1 MVASTMA
8 AAAGPTSEHDDLRA
22 MVRALVAKELP
33 LADLRDADP
42 ATARRAGWSSLAALG
57 LLGIAVPEQY
67 GGSGAGLVEQAIVCE
82 ELARELVPAPYFATA
97 CLATAALLST
107 RDDAACAD
115 LLPALV
121 EGRRTATLARTR
133 GRATRD
139 GGRWRVDG
147 QLRHVPDGADADL
160 VLVVAD
166 TPDGATLFAL
176 DGEDGGPARHRLDCL
191 DPTRPTAHLTV
202 AGASARAIGECGAGE
217 RILAEVRVQAMTLLA
232 AEQAVIAE
240 HCVELTRRYLLDRR
254 QFGRQIGSF
263 QALKHRLADAA
274 VRAELASSSA
284 WYAVRGLADPGGAT
298 AEAVFAAHVAAA
310 HCGDAAV
317 SNAVEMIQLHGGIG
331 YTWEHV
337 AHLYVRRAKA
347 DQYLIDTPAA
357 HRARLGDLV
366 AGRQP
371 GAAAAEVTPAGGDSP
386 VLAELRDWLA
396 AHLTPEVAADT
407 APPPAG
413 HKYTDTRR
421 QWYRELGA
429 AGWATPT
436 WAREHGGRGLDRE
449 AGGAVVEELRRRG
462 VDRPEEDFVGVWL
475 AGPTIALWG
484 TEEQR
489 ETYLRP
495 LALGEHRWCQLFS
508 EPGAGSD
515 LASLS
520 TSAVA
525 IDGDRWR
532 INGQKIWS
540 SFADTADYGLLM
552 ARTDPQ
558 LPKHD
563 GITYFLLDMRT
574 PGVEVRPLR
583 QMTGDAEFNEVFL
596 TDVVIPDAARLGP
609 RGAGWKVAISTLMQ
623 ERNSLTGSPV
633 VGPGVADA
641 LIAEAVDAG
650 AWATADVRHRLQD
663 LLVDERA
670 LQAATF
676 RAAATPDRDP
686 GAIDSVRK
694 LVSADLHERA
704 ERVRVDLRPDLT
716 LGWPAGDPMPA
727 GTRSFLEMKKYCIAG
742 GTSEIQRNII
752 AERVLGL
759 PRDVDPDRGRPYNE
773 RTHR

>member
-1 MVASTMA
+1 MA
-8 AAAGPTSEHDDLRA
+8 AEAGPTSEHDDLRA
-22 MVRALVAKELP
+22 MVRALVGKQ
-33 LADLRDADP
+33 LALARLRDADP
-42 ATARRAGWSSLAALG
+42 AVARRAGWSALAELG

-67 GGSGAGLVEQAIVCE
+67 GGSGAGLIEQAIVCE

-97 CLATAALLST
+97 CLATAALLAA
-107 RDDAACAD
+107 RDDRACAE
-115 LLPALV
+115 LLPAVLA
-121 EGRRTATLARTR
+121 GHRTATFAQTRAR
-133 GRATRD
+133 AARD
-139 GGRWRVDG
+139 GDRWRVDG
-147 QLRHVPDGADADL
+147 DLRHVPDGADAEL
-160 VLVVAD
+160 ILVVAD
-166 TPDGATLFAL
+166 TADGAILFAL
-176 DGEDGGPARHRLDCL
+176 DGADGVTRHRLDCL
-191 DPTRPTAHLTV
+191 DPTRPTAHLTLAAA
-202 AGASARAIGECGAGE
+202 AGRPVGEIGSGE
-217 RILAEVRVQAMTLLA
+217 RVLADVRLRAMTLLA

-240 HCVELTRRYLLDRR
+240 HCVDITRTYLLDRR
-254 QFGRQIGSF
+254 QFGRQIGAF
-263 QALKHRLADAA
+263 QALKHRIADAA

-284 WYAVRGLADPGGAT
+284 WYAVCALARPGGEVSP
-298 AEAVFAAHVAAA
+298 EAMFAAGVAAA
-310 HCGDAAV
+310 HCGEAAV
-317 SNAVEMIQLHGGIG
+317 GNAAEMIQLHGGIG

-337 AHLYVRRAKA
+337 AHLYLRRAKA
-347 DQYLIDTPAA
+347 GQYLIDTPAA

-366 AGRQP
+366 AGGRP
-371 GAAAAEVTPAGGDSP
+371 GAAAAEATPGGDGDGP
-386 VLAELRDWLA
+386 VLTELRDWLA
-396 AHLTPEVAADT
+396 VHLTPEIASDT

-413 HKYTDTRR
+413 RKYTDTRGE
-421 QWYRELGA
+421 WYRQLGA

-436 WAREHGGRGLDRE
+436 WAPEHGGRGLDRE

-484 TEEQR
+484 TDAQR
-489 ETYLRP
+489 EAYLRP

-520 TSAVA
+520 TSAVPV
-525 IDGDRWR
+525 DGDRWR

-540 SFADTADYGLLM
+540 SFADTADYGLLL
-552 ARTDPQ
+552 ARTDPH
-558 LPKHD
+558 LPKHE

-596 TDVVIPDAARLGP
+596 TDVVIPDSARLGP

-633 VGPGVADA
+633 VGPGVADQ
-641 LIAEAVDAG
+641 LIAEAVAGG
-650 AWATADVRHRLQD
+650 AWARADVRDRLQH
-663 LLVDERA
+663 LLIDERA

-676 RAAATPDRDP
+676 RAAATPGRDP
-686 GAIDSVRK
+686 GAIDSIRK

-704 ERVRVDLRPDLT
+704 GRIRVDLEPDLT
-716 LGWPAGDPMPA
+716 LGWPAGAAMPP

-759 PRDVDPDRGRPYNE
+759 PRDVDPDRGRPFNE